1 MSNIDRVLKKIS
13 DKLGCEIL
21 SEVSLNQINEPRG
34 NFKNLASFVIRP
46 RTTSEVSFI
55 LYTLN
60 QERVGVVPYSGGTG
74 LVAGQ
79 IAHKKDFL
87 LLSLD
92 RMNKLREVSL
102 GDGALTVEAG
112 MLLADVKAEA
122 IKLNRVFPLSLASQ
136 GSCQIGGNLA
146 TNAGGLNVIRYGN
159 ARNLCLGLEAVMADG
174 TVFNGLKN
182 LYKDNSGYD
191 LRHLMI
197 GSEGTLA
204 IITAANLKTVP
215 FCEDKFVAMVKVGTP
230 ALAVKLLHLFQKD
243 LGECIHAFEL
253 ISKVGLEFLSRTG
266 FNFNNPFSV
275 SSDWLVL
282 LEISGNKFLDAK
294 DCMENTL
301 SDALNK
307 NIIEDAALAETI
319 GKAASMW
326 SIRENISEA
335 NRRIGAISSNDISVP
350 ISQIPKFIEVADARI
365 LNVSPELQI
374 NCFGHLG
381 DGNLHYNIFPPEGK
395 SKKEYKLIKSEIV
408 SIVSETACELGGS
421 FSAEHGIGR
430 LKVADLIR
438 YGDPGKLKI
447 MKSIKNALDPNGILN
462 PGVMFA

>member
-13 DKLGCEIL
+13 GKLGCEVL
-21 SEVSLNQINEPRG
+21 TELSLNQINEPRG
-34 NFKNLASFVIRP
+34 NFKNLASYVIRP
-46 RTTSEVSFI
+46 RTTSEVSFV

-92 RMNKLREVSL
+92 RMNKLREVSP
-102 GDGALTVEAG
+102 GDGVLTVEAG

-122 IKLNRVFPLSLASQ
+122 IKLNRVFPLSLASE

-191 LRHLMI
+191 LRQLMI

-204 IITAANLKTVP
+204 VITAANLKTVP
-215 FCEDKFVAMVKVGTP
+215 FCEDKFVAMVKVSTP
-230 ALAVKLLHLFQKD
+230 DLAVKLLHFFQKD

-253 ISKVGLEFLSRTG
+253 ISKVGLEFLRRTG

-275 SSDWLVL
+275 TSDWLVL
-282 LEISGNKFLDAK
+282 LEISGNKFFDAK

-350 ISQIPKFIEVADARI
+350 ISQIPKFIEVADTRI
-365 LNVSPELQI
+365 FNVAPELQI

-395 SKKEYKLIKSEIV
+395 NKTEYKLIKSEIV
-408 SIVSETACELGGS
+408 SVVSETACELGGS

-438 YGDPGKLKI
+438 YSDPGKLKI

>member
-102 GDGALTVEAG
+102 GDGVLTVEAG

-215 FCEDKFVAMVKVGTP
+215 FCE
-230 ALAVKLLHLFQKD
+230 
-243 LGECIHAFEL
+243 
-253 ISKVGLEFLSRTG
+253 
-266 FNFNNPFSV
+266 
-275 SSDWLVL
+275 
-282 LEISGNKFLDAK
+282 
-294 DCMENTL
+294 
-301 SDALNK
+301 
-307 NIIEDAALAETI
+307 
-319 GKAASMW
+319 
-326 SIRENISEA
+326 
-335 NRRIGAISSNDISVP
+335 P
-350 ISQIPKFIEVADARI
+350 IT
-365 LNVSPELQI
+365 
-374 NCFGHLG
+374 
-381 DGNLHYNIFPPEGK
+381 Y
-395 SKKEYKLIKSEIV
+395 
-408 SIVSETACELGGS
+408 ELGY
-421 FSAEHGIGR
+421 I
-430 LKVADLIR
+430 
-438 YGDPGKLKI
+438 
-447 MKSIKNALDPNGILN
+447 ILL
-462 PGVMFA
+462 